1 MRRAKAD
8 PGFRARLL
16 KNANQAIKDEFGE
29 ELPYKLKCKEKLS
42 FEIEAMDEM
51 SDADAKSVAGGGGE
65 GEFQDFAPAPLL
77 SHHFKTEN
85 VCLAP
90 APPVMNDCDLENV
103 AGGGSY
109 NADYEFSSRPALPTL
124 GRANGRLGAK
134 PYPKAFP
141 PSFRKSR
148 WRSVYHPGNYD
159 DFLVESQ
166 QYLRSKNNSG
176 LNFR

>member
-1 MRRAKAD
+1 MLDLQKYLRRAKAD

-29 ELPYKLKCKEKLS
+29 ELPYKLKCKEKLV

-51 SDADAKSVAGGGGE
+51 SDADANSVAGGE
-65 GEFQDFAPAPLL
+65 
-77 SHHFKTEN
+77 
-85 VCLAP
+85 
-90 APPVMNDCDLENV
+90 
-103 AGGGSY
+103 SY
-109 NADYEFSSRPALPTL
+109 NADYVFSSRPTLPTP
-124 GRANGRLGAK
+124 GRANGRLGAR

-148 WRSVYHPGNYD
+148 WRSVYHPRNYD